1 MVQSDDRWELD
12 PDRLG
17 GTRNVTSAAASF
29 CITRPVGGSRSL
41 LSPEDIDISGY

>member
-12 PDRLG
+12 PDR
-17 GTRNVTSAAASF
+17 TSAAASF